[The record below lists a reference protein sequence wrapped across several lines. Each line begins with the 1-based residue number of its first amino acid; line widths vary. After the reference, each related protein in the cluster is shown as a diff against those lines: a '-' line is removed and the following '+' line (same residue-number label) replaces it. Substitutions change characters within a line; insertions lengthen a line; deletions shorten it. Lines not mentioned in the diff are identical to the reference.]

1 MEIVQHR
8 HRPTVWDGIH
18 DAPLIPDEVGNNRSK
33 HGGALMKNARF
44 YG

>member
-8 HRPTVWDGIH
+8 HRPTVWDGIY

-33 HGGALMKNARF
+33 HGER
-44 YG
+44 